1 MNPAIRACIPTFD
14 AHRRIPATRRPSDKR
29 AARARL
35 RPPAKPTHHALM
47 VGHELSSRHKARRIR
62 TVVAEVET
70 SERRTASNHDH
81 PPKTKSMNN
90 PPTLKLRNTG
100 RSLTPRFATGSQCWR
115 GSYPSFHPPHQVP
128 CTSRSTTCWSATR
141 LLACGGF
148 PFNRRALNGFRAL
161 FAKDTGVGASKRTL
175 GESQHSLAF
184 PCFDP
189 AISDTI
195 LRRHPGRVS
204 RVWLRGEFNES

>member
-62 TVVAEVET
+62 TVVAEVEA
-70 SERRTASNHDH
+70 SERRTASNHDR

-90 PPTLKLRNTG
+90 PPTPKLRYTC
-100 RSLTPRFATGSQCWR
+100 RSLTPRFATGSRGLQ
-115 GSYPSFHPPHQVP
+115 GSYPSFHPPHQSP
-128 CTSRSTTCWSATR
+128 FTSRSTTCWGATR

-148 PFNRRALNGFRAL
+148 PFNRRALNGFRA
-161 FAKDTGVGASKRTL
+161 FFKRYR
-175 GESQHSLAF
+175 GGGIKANPRRIPAF
-184 PCFDP
+184 PGLFLCFDP
-189 AISDTI
+189 TISDTI

-204 RVWLRGEFNES
+204 RV